1 MKTYLYT
8 LLFASLA
15 ATNAQAGPVDLAT
28 AKKMAQKY
36 IASPVS
42 VDNAPAA
49 SMGKG
54 KQATAEEPAL
64 YLFNNDQGKGFVIVA
79 ADDRVGGVLGYSD
92 RGQIDTQNMP
102 VPLKELLDSYAQAV
116 EAVRV
121 DSISVMPHYA
131 KPPKAFVEP
140 LVSTQW
146 SQEYPYNYY
155 TPRSSQSGKATYT
168 GCVITAAAQILA
180 AHKWPKKRPV
190 GALKGEGAMSYD
202 YYDWDNMLNNY
213 SNGGYNDAQA
223 QAVGALMRDLGY
235 FAKATYGV
243 NGTQCNENYLWYALR
258 DNYDCT
264 VRQLDKDIL
273 PGGQFVQAIYNEL
286 SMGCPAY
293 IQGGDHAFLYDGY
306 DENGLVHVNW
316 GWNGEFDGYYDINTA
331 ATTGGGYGS
340 DGQYYEHQLALF
352 IHPNNGVIEPLSP
365 KPVVLSVNNNEGL
378 QFKAS
383 DNMTTSSNIP
393 AQLKGVGARNLA
405 QGDDGAYT
413 GQIGIGLF
421 AQDGTCLHV
430 FGITG
435 ELTWATYFT
444 TYNYEYDFWSM
455 NLGEIEGPANGTYY
469 LRPLG
474 CRLLNKATGEYG
486 NWTLMVNGNTV
497 PMVVNNGKVTL
508 IQADNKPHLQLVGK
522 PEVLSPAYEY
532 SSELAGISLNI
543 ANLSRYQ
550 ARGEAQVVLT
560 GTGSLEGETYTV
572 PNAYLTHMVAQRMD
586 TTQWIL
592 KFMTSYTGTNGSQ
605 ALKAGKYK
613 MSLKFN
619 HNIETENPAIYDIAL
634 PEDFELEVLPS
645 SYENR
650 VTITSVK
657 LLDNNGAP
665 AASNYFDPEQTP
677 TVSLGI
683 SGYSKNLIP
692 NSFNTSIRYRLVNTA
707 TGATTYTSDSYKVSI
722 PRNNETNLAS
732 STRHTIKLS
741 QLGSGTY
748 EVHVDVKRDG
758 EWQDRWNANSPRRKF
773 VVYTAAVPTSVQVN
787 MHDAEQ
793 IQGVERIATFSAPF
807 NAAVPQGVKAWYV
820 QSVDGS
826 KAKLTAVPDGYA
838 IPAGQGVLLTSSR
851 FIDTFVMEQAPAST
865 PVAGLTNNRLH
876 GSADKAYAISS
887 ADNAYVL
894 STFNGETAF
903 YRAKVGS
910 NLPQYRA
917 FLQWDSTLEALA
929 MDFAGEVT
937 SIKEAGNISVNAT
950 DAIYGIDGRT
960 YAPNNAHG
968 LYIVNGKK
976 TIRKP

>member
-1 MKTYLYT
+1 MKTYLYA

-42 VDNAPAA
+42 IDNAPAA

-54 KQATAEEPAL
+54 KQTTAEEPAL

-79 ADDRVGGVLGYSD
+79 ADDRVGGVLGYSN
-92 RGQIDTQNMP
+92 RGKIDTQNMP

-116 EAVRV
+116 ETVRV

-140 LVSTQW
+140 LVNTQW

-155 TPRSSQSGKATYT
+155 TPRSNQSGKATYT
-168 GCVITAAAQILA
+168 GCVITAAAQILS

-190 GALKGEGAMSYD
+190 GALKREGAMSYD

-213 SNGGYNDAQA
+213 SKGGYNDAQA

-316 GWNGEFDGYYDINTA
+316 GWNGEYNGYYDINTA
-331 ATTGGGYGS
+331 STPGGGYNS

-378 QFKAS
+378 QFKTS

-430 FGITG
+430 FGITN
-435 ELTWATYFT
+435 ELTWSTYFT

-455 NLGEIEGPANGTYY
+455 NLGEIEGPSDGTYY

-474 CRLLNKATGEYG
+474 RRLLNKDTGEYG

-508 IQADNKPHLQLVGK
+508 IQADNKPHLQLVGQ
-522 PEVLSPAYEY
+522 PEVLAPAYEY
-532 SSELAGISLNI
+532 SGELAGISLNI

-550 ARGEAQVVLT
+550 ARGEAQVWRARLT
-560 GTGSLEGETYTV
+560 
-572 PNAYLTHMVAQRMD
+572 PCR
-586 TTQWIL
+586 
-592 KFMTSYTGTNGSQ
+592 
-605 ALKAGKYK
+605 
-613 MSLKFN
+613 
-619 HNIETENPAIYDIAL
+619 
-634 PEDFELEVLPS
+634 
-645 SYENR
+645 R
-650 VTITSVK
+650 
-657 LLDNNGAP
+657 
-665 AASNYFDPEQTP
+665 TP
-677 TVSLGI
+677 TSPTWWHNAWI
-683 SGYSKNLIP
+683 QRSG
-692 NSFNTSIRYRLVNTA
+692 F
-707 TGATTYTSDSYKVSI
+707 
-722 PRNNETNLAS
+722 
-732 STRHTIKLS
+732 
-741 QLGSGTY
+741 
-748 EVHVDVKRDG
+748 
-758 EWQDRWNANSPRRKF
+758 
-773 VVYTAAVPTSVQVN
+773 
-787 MHDAEQ
+787 
-793 IQGVERIATFSAPF
+793 
-807 NAAVPQGVKAWYV
+807 
-820 QSVDGS
+820 
-826 KAKLTAVPDGYA
+826 
-838 IPAGQGVLLTSSR
+838 
-851 FIDTFVMEQAPAST
+851 
-865 PVAGLTNNRLH
+865 
-876 GSADKAYAISS
+876 
-887 ADNAYVL
+887 
-894 STFNGETAF
+894 
-903 YRAKVGS
+903 
-910 NLPQYRA
+910 
-917 FLQWDSTLEALA
+917 
-929 MDFAGEVT
+929 
-937 SIKEAGNISVNAT
+937 
-950 DAIYGIDGRT
+950 
-960 YAPNNAHG
+960 
-968 LYIVNGKK
+968 
-976 TIRKP
+976 

>member
-1 MKTYLYT
+1 MKTYLYV

-54 KQATAEEPAL
+54 KQATGEEPAL

-79 ADDRVGGVLGYSD
+79 ADDRVGGILGYSD

-102 VPLKELLDSYAQAV
+102 VPLKELLESYAQAV

-121 DSISVMPHYA
+121 DSISVIPHYA

-155 TPRSSQSGKATYT
+155 TPRSSQSGKPTYT
-168 GCVITAAAQILA
+168 GCVITAAAQILS

-190 GALKGEGAMSYD
+190 GALKGKGAMSYD

-213 SNGGYNDAQA
+213 SHGGYNDTQA

-235 FAKATYGV
+235 LAKATYGV

-264 VRQLDKDIL
+264 VRQIEKDIL

-316 GWNGEFDGYYDINTA
+316 GWNGEYNGYYDINTA
-331 ATTGGGYGS
+331 STPGGGYGS
-340 DGQYYEHQLALF
+340 DGQYYEKQVALF

-378 QFKAS
+378 QFETS

-413 GQIGIGLF
+413 GQMGIGLF

-430 FGITG
+430 FGITK
-435 ELTWATYFT
+435 EYTWATYFT

-455 NLGEIEGPANGTYY
+455 NLGEIEGPSDGTYY

-474 CRLLNKATGEYG
+474 RRLLNKATGEYG

-508 IQADNKPHLQLVGK
+508 IQADNKPHLQLVGQ
-522 PEVLSPAYEY
+522 PEVLAPAYEY
-532 SSELAGISLNI
+532 SGELAGISLNI

-560 GTGSLEGETYTV
+560 GTGSLEGETRTV
-572 PNAYLTHMVAQRMD
+572 
-586 TTQWIL
+586 
-592 KFMTSYTGTNGSQ
+592 
-605 ALKAGKYK
+605 
-613 MSLKFN
+613 
-619 HNIETENPAIYDIAL
+619 
-634 PEDFELEVLPS
+634 
-645 SYENR
+645 
-650 VTITSVK
+650 
-657 LLDNNGAP
+657 
-665 AASNYFDPEQTP
+665 
-677 TVSLGI
+677 
-683 SGYSKNLIP
+683 
-692 NSFNTSIRYRLVNTA
+692 
-707 TGATTYTSDSYKVSI
+707 
-722 PRNNETNLAS
+722 
-732 STRHTIKLS
+732 
-741 QLGSGTY
+741 
-748 EVHVDVKRDG
+748 
-758 EWQDRWNANSPRRKF
+758 
-773 VVYTAAVPTSVQVN
+773 
-787 MHDAEQ
+787 
-793 IQGVERIATFSAPF
+793 
-807 NAAVPQGVKAWYV
+807 
-820 QSVDGS
+820 
-826 KAKLTAVPDGYA
+826 
-838 IPAGQGVLLTSSR
+838 
-851 FIDTFVMEQAPAST
+851 
-865 PVAGLTNNRLH
+865 
-876 GSADKAYAISS
+876 
-887 ADNAYVL
+887 
-894 STFNGETAF
+894 
-903 YRAKVGS
+903 
-910 NLPQYRA
+910 
-917 FLQWDSTLEALA
+917 
-929 MDFAGEVT
+929 
-937 SIKEAGNISVNAT
+937 
-950 DAIYGIDGRT
+950 
-960 YAPNNAHG
+960 
-968 LYIVNGKK
+968 
-976 TIRKP
+976 

>member
-15 ATNAQAGPVDLAT
+15 VTNAQAGPVDLAT
-28 AKKMAQKY
+28 AKRMAQKY

-92 RGQIDTQNMP
+92 CGQIDTQNMP
-102 VPLKELLDSYAQAV
+102 VPLKELLESYAQAV

-168 GCVITAAAQILA
+168 GCVITAAAQILS

-213 SNGGYNDAQA
+213 SNGGYNDTQA

-316 GWNGEFDGYYDINTA
+316 GWNGEYDGYYDINTA
-331 ATTGGGYGS
+331 STSGGGYGS

-378 QFKAS
+378 QFKTS

-421 AQDGTCLHV
+421 AQDGPARVWHYRRT
-430 FGITG
+430 
-435 ELTWATYFT
+435 
-444 TYNYEYDFWSM
+444 
-455 NLGEIEGPANGTYY
+455 NLGHIFHH
-469 LRPLG
+469 
-474 CRLLNKATGEYG
+474 
-486 NWTLMVNGNTV
+486 
-497 PMVVNNGKVTL
+497 
-508 IQADNKPHLQLVGK
+508 IQL
-522 PEVLSPAYEY
+522 
-532 SSELAGISLNI
+532 
-543 ANLSRYQ
+543 
-550 ARGEAQVVLT
+550 
-560 GTGSLEGETYTV
+560 
-572 PNAYLTHMVAQRMD
+572 
-586 TTQWIL
+586 
-592 KFMTSYTGTNGSQ
+592 
-605 ALKAGKYK
+605 
-613 MSLKFN
+613 
-619 HNIETENPAIYDIAL
+619 
-634 PEDFELEVLPS
+634 
-645 SYENR
+645 
-650 VTITSVK
+650 
-657 LLDNNGAP
+657 
-665 AASNYFDPEQTP
+665 
-677 TVSLGI
+677 
-683 SGYSKNLIP
+683 
-692 NSFNTSIRYRLVNTA
+692 
-707 TGATTYTSDSYKVSI
+707 
-722 PRNNETNLAS
+722 
-732 STRHTIKLS
+732 
-741 QLGSGTY
+741 
-748 EVHVDVKRDG
+748 
-758 EWQDRWNANSPRRKF
+758 
-773 VVYTAAVPTSVQVN
+773 
-787 MHDAEQ
+787 
-793 IQGVERIATFSAPF
+793 
-807 NAAVPQGVKAWYV
+807 
-820 QSVDGS
+820 
-826 KAKLTAVPDGYA
+826 
-838 IPAGQGVLLTSSR
+838 
-851 FIDTFVMEQAPAST
+851 
-865 PVAGLTNNRLH
+865 
-876 GSADKAYAISS
+876 
-887 ADNAYVL
+887 
-894 STFNGETAF
+894 
-903 YRAKVGS
+903 
-910 NLPQYRA
+910 
-917 FLQWDSTLEALA
+917 
-929 MDFAGEVT
+929 
-937 SIKEAGNISVNAT
+937 
-950 DAIYGIDGRT
+950 
-960 YAPNNAHG
+960 
-968 LYIVNGKK
+968 
-976 TIRKP
+976 

>member
-168 GCVITAAAQILA
+168 GCVITAAAQILS

-316 GWNGEFDGYYDINTA
+316 GWNGEYDGYYDINTA
-331 ATTGGGYGS
+331 STSGGGYGS
-340 DGQYYEHQLALF
+340 DGQYYEHQ
-352 IHPNNGVIEPLSP
+352 
-365 KPVVLSVNNNEGL
+365 
-378 QFKAS
+378 
-383 DNMTTSSNIP
+383 
-393 AQLKGVGARNLA
+393 
-405 QGDDGAYT
+405 
-413 GQIGIGLF
+413 
-421 AQDGTCLHV
+421 
-430 FGITG
+430 
-435 ELTWATYFT
+435 
-444 TYNYEYDFWSM
+444 
-455 NLGEIEGPANGTYY
+455 
-469 LRPLG
+469 
-474 CRLLNKATGEYG
+474 
-486 NWTLMVNGNTV
+486 
-497 PMVVNNGKVTL
+497 
-508 IQADNKPHLQLVGK
+508 
-522 PEVLSPAYEY
+522 
-532 SSELAGISLNI
+532 
-543 ANLSRYQ
+543 
-550 ARGEAQVVLT
+550 
-560 GTGSLEGETYTV
+560 
-572 PNAYLTHMVAQRMD
+572 
-586 TTQWIL
+586 
-592 KFMTSYTGTNGSQ
+592 
-605 ALKAGKYK
+605 
-613 MSLKFN
+613 
-619 HNIETENPAIYDIAL
+619 
-634 PEDFELEVLPS
+634 
-645 SYENR
+645 
-650 VTITSVK
+650 
-657 LLDNNGAP
+657 
-665 AASNYFDPEQTP
+665 
-677 TVSLGI
+677 
-683 SGYSKNLIP
+683 
-692 NSFNTSIRYRLVNTA
+692 
-707 TGATTYTSDSYKVSI
+707 
-722 PRNNETNLAS
+722 
-732 STRHTIKLS
+732 
-741 QLGSGTY
+741 
-748 EVHVDVKRDG
+748 
-758 EWQDRWNANSPRRKF
+758 
-773 VVYTAAVPTSVQVN
+773 
-787 MHDAEQ
+787 
-793 IQGVERIATFSAPF
+793 
-807 NAAVPQGVKAWYV
+807 
-820 QSVDGS
+820 
-826 KAKLTAVPDGYA
+826 
-838 IPAGQGVLLTSSR
+838 
-851 FIDTFVMEQAPAST
+851 
-865 PVAGLTNNRLH
+865 
-876 GSADKAYAISS
+876 
-887 ADNAYVL
+887 
-894 STFNGETAF
+894 
-903 YRAKVGS
+903 
-910 NLPQYRA
+910 
-917 FLQWDSTLEALA
+917 
-929 MDFAGEVT
+929 
-937 SIKEAGNISVNAT
+937 
-950 DAIYGIDGRT
+950 
-960 YAPNNAHG
+960 
-968 LYIVNGKK
+968 
-976 TIRKP
+976 